1 MRSEHKGLAMTQALG
16 PLQATSR
23 SENLQLMKK
32 IQPCFPLH
40 HHLGKISRATESE

>member
-1 MRSEHKGLAMTQALG
+1 MRSEHKGLAMTQAFG

-32 IQPCFPLH
+32 NTTMSSTPPSP
-40 HHLGKISRATESE
+40 GEDISRD